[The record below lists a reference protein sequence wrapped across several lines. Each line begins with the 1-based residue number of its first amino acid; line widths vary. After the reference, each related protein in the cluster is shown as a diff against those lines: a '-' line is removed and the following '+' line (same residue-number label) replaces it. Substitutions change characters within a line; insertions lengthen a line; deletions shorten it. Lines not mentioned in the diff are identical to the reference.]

1 MNTKKGGCRLKKK
14 YNLLFILFL
23 SSLLIACNSGDVKK
37 ADDSEVKASFRGTI
51 LEINNHIAIVSSEY
65 REYSRIRVDLSVN
78 SEVTFQVGDEIE
90 VGYDGKIMESD
101 PAQINTLSV
110 ELVE

>member
-1 MNTKKGGCRLKKK
+1 MNTKKGGCILKKI

-23 SSLLIACNSGDVKK
+23 SSLLFACNSEDVKK

-51 LEINNHIAIVSSEY
+51 LEINNDTAIVSSEY
-65 REYSRIRVDLSVN
+65 SEYSRIRVDLSVN

-90 VGYDGKIMESD
+90 VGYDGRIMESD

>member
-1 MNTKKGGCRLKKK
+1 MMNTKKGGCVLKKYK
-14 YNLLFILFL
+14 LLFILFL

-51 LEINNHIAIVSSEY
+51 LEINNHTAIVSSEY
-65 REYSRIRVDLSVN
+65 SEYSRIRVDLSVN
-78 SEVTFQVGDEIE
+78 SAVTFQVGDEIE
-90 VGYDGKIMESD
+90 VGYDGRIMESN